1 MLRNSRKAMRQS
13 LLDVASSQSGYFSA
27 AQALE
32 AGYSYQA
39 QRHNVNQGNW
49 IRVDRGIFRLPEWP
63 VGRHE
68 DLVRWTLWS
77 RNQAVASHATALAVH
92 ELGDV
97 NPARVHLT
105 VPAGFRKKSNDVVLH
120 KGVLPGED
128 VEGWEGFSV
137 TTPMRSVLDSASDG
151 IEVDQL
157 SRVIEDA
164 LERGVLTKR
173 SLWTRADSFGP
184 SAALAIE
191 RALPE
196 AAG

>member
-1 MLRNSRKAMRQS
+1 MRQS

-49 IRVDRGIFRLPEWP
+49 TRVDRGIFRLPEWP

-68 DLVRWTLWS
+68 DLARWTLWS

-105 VPAGFRKKSNDVVLH
+105 VPAGFRKKSPSVVLH
-120 KGVLPGED
+120 KGALARED

-137 TTPMRSVLDSASDG
+137 TTPMRSILDSASDG
-151 IEVDQL
+151 IEIDQL

-164 LERGVLTKR
+164 LERGLVTKR
-173 SLWTRADSFGP
+173 SLRTRADSFGP

-191 RALPE
+191 RALTE